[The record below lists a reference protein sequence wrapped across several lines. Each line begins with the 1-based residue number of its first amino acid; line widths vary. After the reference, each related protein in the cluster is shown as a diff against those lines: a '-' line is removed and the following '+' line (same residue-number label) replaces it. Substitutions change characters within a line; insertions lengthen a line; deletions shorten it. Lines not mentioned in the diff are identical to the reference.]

1 MKDKE
6 KLIMFVE
13 DTTTKLK
20 LIIQRGIATNTPQ
33 VSIIAEAE
41 NLIKQAEKDFKEYTD
56 DKDFIEQQIKGL
68 RQSYMRWM
76 NSYLVGLNMIAKKEK
91 STFLAQVLSNYQL
104 LNKEG
109 IPAKPLK
116 NGGLAIVNSEK
127 DLILAD
133 KGITNIRELMT
144 NPQEGGV
151 GRYVDYGKKI
161 REQISILQEQY
172 ACNPASLLDSK
183 GNKKNLRAMAEIKVR
198 YDMISDDLK
207 GKDVKYVVSS
217 SHPNESERCHWW
229 SAKLFKVDIDVASRT
244 MHQYDEAK
252 SSALCKPLPK
262 SEWVDGR
269 ETYSLKTAIEC
280 GFLSYNCQHRLI
292 KYYKGIKPPRYD
304 LITIEK
310 KSNLTA
316 YQRQLENKVRQTKMI
331 EKVSGR
337 SSIILRKNVFTGEM
351 EQMRASDYSKM
362 LQEKYSQFCK
372 KNNLVEYTW
381 RLRITQEERGLTPN
395 ENIADKIEVVEPVI
409 ETPKLN
415 NETPKIEYNKDEL
428 EAVESYVSGNTM
440 YVNQLLRRNEKLDD
454 MEKSL
459 VKDLDTAIDK
469 EIVTQTK
476 LYRSVD
482 SSVVFGKLNDNDY
495 ENLEDYIIN
504 GADAFDKGSYSQSLL
519 RRSQMLL
526 NNTLNKTIT
535 DKGYLSTTTSKKI
548 ATEFQY
554 FTGAEHPLV
563 MELEIPN
570 DKIHGFPVYKFFEME
585 DDPQKE
591 ILLERGLSMKIT
603 DISFVKEEETGIQLY
618 VKAKI
623 ERENS

>member
-33 VSIIAEAE
+33 ASIIAEAE
-41 NLIKQAEKDFKEYTD
+41 NLIKQAEKDFEKYTD

-104 LNKEG
+104 LNKDG

-133 KGITNIRELMT
+133 NGITNIRELMT

-198 YDMISDDLK
+198 YDLISDDLK

-351 EQMRASDYSKM
+351 EQMKASDYSKM

-381 RLRITQEERGLTPN
+381 RLRITQEERENTTPN
-395 ENIADKIEVVEPVI
+395 ENITDKIEVVEPII

-469 EIVTQTK
+469 EMVTQTK

-482 SSVVFGKLNDNDY
+482 SSVIFGKLNDNDY

-570 DKIHGFPVYKFFEME
+570 DKIHGFPVYKFFEQE

-603 DISFVKEEETGIQLY
+603 DISFVKEEEIGTQLY

-623 ERENS
+623 ERK

>member
-20 LIIQRGIATNTPQ
+20 LIIQRGIATNTHQ
-33 VSIIAEAE
+33 ASIIAEAE
-41 NLIKQAEKDFKEYTD
+41 NLIIQAEKDFKKYTD

-91 STFLAQVLSNYQL
+91 STFLAQVLTNYQL
-104 LNKEG
+104 LNKDG

-116 NGGLAIVNSEK
+116 NGGLAIVNSDK

-269 ETYSLKTAIEC
+269 ETYSLKTAIDC

-351 EQMRASDYSKM
+351 ENMKASDYSKM
-362 LQEKYSQFCK
+362 LQDKYSQFCK
-372 KNNLVEYTW
+372 KNNLVEYRW
-381 RLRITQEERGLTPN
+381 RLRITTEERGLTPN

-440 YVNQLLRRNEKLDD
+440 YVNQLLRRNEKLND

-482 SSVVFGKLNDNDY
+482 SSVVFGNVNENDY
-495 ENLEDYIIN
+495 ENLEDYVVN
-504 GADAFDKGSYSQSLL
+504 GDDAFDKGSYSQSLL
-519 RRSQMLL
+519 RRSKMLL

-603 DISFVKEEETGIQLY
+603 DISFIKEEETGIQLY

-623 ERENS
+623 ERENN

>member
-13 DTTTKLK
+13 DITTKLK
-20 LIIQRGIATNTPQ
+20 LIIQRGIATNTHQ
-33 VSIIAEAE
+33 AGIILEAE
-41 NLIKQAEKDFKEYTD
+41 DLIRQAKKDFKEYTD

-91 STFLAQVLSNYQL
+91 STFLAQVLTNYQL
-104 LNKEG
+104 LNKDG

-151 GRYVDYGKKI
+151 GRYVDYGTAI
-161 REQISILQEQY
+161 RRQINLLQEQY

-229 SAKLFKVDIDVASRT
+229 SAKLFKVDIDVESRT

-310 KSNLTA
+310 KSNLSA

-351 EQMRASDYSKM
+351 ENMKASDYSKM
-362 LQEKYSQFCK
+362 LQEYYEQFCD
-372 KNNLVEYTW
+372 KNHLVKYTW
-381 RLRITQEERGLTPN
+381 RLRIT
-395 ENIADKIEVVEPVI
+395 
-409 ETPKLN
+409 
-415 NETPKIEYNKDEL
+415 
-428 EAVESYVSGNTM
+428 
-440 YVNQLLRRNEKLDD
+440 
-454 MEKSL
+454 
-459 VKDLDTAIDK
+459 
-469 EIVTQTK
+469 
-476 LYRSVD
+476 
-482 SSVVFGKLNDNDY
+482 Y
-495 ENLEDYIIN
+495 E
-504 GADAFDKGSYSQSLL
+504 
-519 RRSQMLL
+519 
-526 NNTLNKTIT
+526 
-535 DKGYLSTTTSKKI
+535 
-548 ATEFQY
+548 
-554 FTGAEHPLV
+554 
-563 MELEIPN
+563 
-570 DKIHGFPVYKFFEME
+570 
-585 DDPQKE
+585 
-591 ILLERGLSMKIT
+591 
-603 DISFVKEEETGIQLY
+603 
-618 VKAKI
+618 
-623 ERENS
+623 ERENN